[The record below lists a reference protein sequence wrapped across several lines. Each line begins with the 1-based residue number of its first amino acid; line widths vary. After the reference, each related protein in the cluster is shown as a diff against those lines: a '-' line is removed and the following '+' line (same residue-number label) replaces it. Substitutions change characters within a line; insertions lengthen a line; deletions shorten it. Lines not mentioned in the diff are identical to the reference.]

1 MTRYFEPKG
10 LSMEIVLIRHGKP
23 IAAINPKLS
32 AIGFMNWVVNYNASK
47 VDAESFPSEGLRQLI
62 QTHFIVTSD
71 LARAID
77 SVKICGGLEP
87 HLVLDKLR
95 EMEIPSYKLPF
106 KLKAYTW
113 LVLNR
118 ILWFIGVKNE
128 VESFKEAKIRANNS
142 AKELISL
149 ALQHNKVVVFGH
161 GLMNKYIAKEL
172 EQFGWDSASEGKSY
186 WSTIKLKK

>member
-1 MTRYFEPKG
+1 
-10 LSMEIVLIRHGKP
+10 MEIVLIRHGKP
-23 IAAINPKLS
+23 MAAINPKLT
-32 AIGFMNWVVNYNASK
+32 ATGFMNWVDNYNESI
-47 VDAESFPSEGLRQLI
+47 VDAESFPQEAVRQLI

-77 SVKICGGLEP
+77 SAKICGGSEP
-87 HLVLDKLR
+87 HLVLDQLR

-118 ILWFIGVKNE
+118 ILWFIGIKSE
-128 VESFKEAKIRANNS
+128 VESFKEAKIRAKHS
-142 AKELISL
+142 AKELIDL
-149 ALQHNKVVVFGH
+149 AIEHNKVVVFGH